1 MKPGKINIHEAK
13 THLSRLVEDV
23 ANGNEVLIAKGGRAM
38 ARLVPLGRDD
48 SPRRLGLLKGKLRIA
63 DDFDRAGCANVGSS
77 VELDLSVEHGQ
88 LGSGRRV
95 SGLVPVDSGAPEP
108 RHMRSGHEV
117 GEVGSGH
124 H

>member
-48 SPRRLGLLKGKLRIA
+48 APRRSGLLKGKLRIA
-63 DDFDRAGCANVGSS
+63 DDFDRSLEA
-77 VELDLSVEHGQ
+77 LTPL
-88 LGSGRRV
+88 
-95 SGLVPVDSGAPEP
+95 
-108 RHMRSGHEV
+108 
-117 GEVGSGH
+117 
-124 H
+124 